1 MKKIFC
7 SYIMVKVDGWFTS
20 YYGNKWKEAK
30 EHMERISAM
39 VDWKGVKYI
48 VEPFCGSAG
57 FSRYVFFNVPDF
69 TGTFLWTDMD
79 PGLIGFYKIVKEG
92 GFLELAEKIKED
104 CGKIKNKEDFQ
115 AYRAGLDVATGEG
128 WYAMNKVRGGFRADL
143 FNLESLVSAS
153 KRDYTGL
160 EALVDLIKSD
170 RVIVKCQD
178 CSATFAECVELAM
191 SDWKSVF
198 VFSDPPYFE
207 TNNSY
212 YASSVARDVL
222 SSGCNGTYSTPD
234 QTGIFV
240 EIRRSMTE
248 KKMLSLSII
257 NHCAM
262 LADYFS
268 GSVALVYDKYYNQ
281 AHKNKHTGESFKKYT
296 KHMIVCNAPAVEF
309 IPSVVVE
316 KKKRGVKT

>member
-1 MKKIFC
+1 
-7 SYIMVKVDGWFTS
+7 MVKIDGWFTS

-30 EHMERISAM
+30 EHMPRISAM
-39 VDWKGVKYI
+39 IDWKEVKYI

-69 TGTFLWTDMD
+69 SGKFMWTDMD
-79 PGLIGFYKIVKEG
+79 PGLIAFYKIVKEG
-92 GFLELAEKIKED
+92 GFAELAEKIKED
-104 CGKIKNKEDFQ
+104 CAKIKSKEEFQ
-115 AYRAGLDVATGEG
+115 AYRAGLDAGTGEG

-143 FNLESLVSAS
+143 FHLESLVAAS

-160 EALVDLIKSD
+160 ETLIGLIKSD

-178 CSATFAECVELAM
+178 CSVTFAECAELAEG
-191 SDWKSVF
+191 DWKSVF

-207 TNNSY
+207 TDNSY
-212 YASSVARDVL
+212 YASSVSRDIL
-222 SSGCNGTYSTPD
+222 ASGCNGAYSTPD

-240 EIRRSMTE
+240 EVRRSMTE
-248 KKMLSLSII
+248 KKTLSLSII

-268 GSVALVYDKYYNQ
+268 GSVCFIYDKYYNQ
-281 AHKNKHTGESFKKYT
+281 AHRNKHTGESFKKYT
-296 KHMIVCNAPAVEF
+296 KHMIVCNSRPVEF
-309 IPSVVVE
+309 NPLVVAE
-316 KKKRGVKT
+316 KKRVKA